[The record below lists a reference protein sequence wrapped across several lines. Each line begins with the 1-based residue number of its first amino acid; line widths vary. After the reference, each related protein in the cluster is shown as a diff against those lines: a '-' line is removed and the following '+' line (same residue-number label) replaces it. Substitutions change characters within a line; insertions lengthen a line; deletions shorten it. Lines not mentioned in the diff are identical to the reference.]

1 MERKKNTAAK
11 GKQKKNNFEIN
22 TGQIFL
28 GLSDTEDRNWE
39 NYNRKFLRIVVQEEI
54 QKALIKKNIYT
65 VKFDG
70 ENGKYLDG
78 HRKNRYPLDLEEAK
92 NKDNFPFPDYFLMPD
107 KESKHYSIINYDE
120 DCVINKG
127 EYNFDLFFALQFS
140 LTSIVKGD
148 ILEADQFLKHH
159 LVHSF
164 KRDLKKYKLFLD
176 RICLKYSEFL
186 KEKYEPLVE
195 QFLKKLEHSNLGSK
209 KLKQQ
214 PESVIKPK
222 LNWNGNNNSIC
233 YLFRQLKN
241 FTNEKGL
248 PLIPNTYDEI
258 ASFLKENIS
267 EFKNMEHST
276 ILRLLNTDEKPKKAT
291 KKIEIYI

>member
-1 MERKKNTAAK
+1 MERKKNKAAK

-148 ILEADQFLKHH
+148 ILEADKFLKYH

-176 RICLKYSEFL
+176 RICLKYREFL
-186 KEKYEPLVE
+186 KEKYEPLAK
-195 QFLKKLEHSNLGSK
+195 QFINILEHSNMEPN
-209 KLKQQ
+209 KLKQK
-214 PESVIKPK
+214 PDSLNKIKIS
-222 LNWNGNNNSIC
+222 WTGQSNSLVH
-233 YLFRQLKN
+233 LFRQLKIK
-241 FTNEKGL
+241 TNKKGL
-248 PLIPNTYDEI
+248 PLISNSYEEI
-258 ASFLKENIS
+258 GFFIKENFT
-267 EFKNMEHST
+267 EFNEVEHST
-276 ILRLLNTDEKPKKAT
+276 IVRQLYLNEKPKKAT
-291 KKIEIYI
+291 KKIEIYV

>member
-1 MERKKNTAAK
+1 MELKNAM
-11 GKQKKNNFEIN
+11 
-22 TGQIFL
+22 
-28 GLSDTEDRNWE
+28 DE
-39 NYNRKFLRIVVQEEI
+39 N
-54 QKALIKKNIYT
+54 
-65 VKFDG
+65 
-70 ENGKYLDG
+70 
-78 HRKNRYPLDLEEAK
+78 
-92 NKDNFPFPDYFLMPD
+92 NFPFPDYFLKPGN
-107 KESKHYSIINYDE
+107 KSNSPALVAYEEPCIIDRE
-120 DCVINKG
+120 DNS
-127 EYNFDLFFALQFS
+127 FDLFFALQFS
-140 LTSIVKGD
+140 LTNIVDWD
-148 ILEADQFLKHH
+148 ILEADEFLKFH
-159 LVHSF
+159 LAHSF
-164 KRDLKKYKLFLD
+164 IGDLKKYKIFLD